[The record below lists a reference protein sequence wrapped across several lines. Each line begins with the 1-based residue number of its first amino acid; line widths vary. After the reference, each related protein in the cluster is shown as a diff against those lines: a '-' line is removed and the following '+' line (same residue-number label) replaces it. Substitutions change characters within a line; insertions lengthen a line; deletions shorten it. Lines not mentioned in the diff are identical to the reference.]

1 MIYISTSCIKNNKKI
16 KTSVEELAIN
26 GFSNIELS
34 GGTEP
39 YDQMEYDLLELKDK
53 YNLNYRCHNY
63 FPPPIEPFVLNLA
76 SVDEDVYLKTIANLK
91 KSIRLS
97 QKLGAT
103 KFAFHAGFFL
113 NISLNEIGKKLTRTS
128 LFDKKVAIELFC
140 ERFNELQLFAGKL
153 DLYIENNVY
162 SSSNYNSYD
171 GQTVF
176 MLCNYKDYIDLKQ
189 KIAFN
194 LLLDVAHLKV
204 SARTLSLN
212 FESELVNMLKESD
225 YIHISDNDG
234 LHDLNNCLSVN
245 SDLTNLL
252 KQHDLK
258 KKDFTIEVYESMAS
272 IKESHDLLRE
282 VIQ

>member
-16 KTSVEELAIN
+16 KDSVEELAIN

-39 YDQMEYDLLELKDK
+39 YEQMEEDLLELKDK
-53 YNLNYRCHNY
+53 YKLNYRCHNY
-63 FPPPIEPFVLNLA
+63 FPPPEEPFVLNLA
-76 SVDEDVYLKTIANLK
+76 SVDEEVYVKTITNLQ
-91 KSIRLS
+91 KSVLLS
-97 QKLGAT
+97 KNLGST

-113 NISLNEIGKKLTRTS
+113 NISLNEIGKKLTRTN
-128 LFDKKVAIELFC
+128 LFDKKLAIELFC
-140 ERFNELQLFAGKL
+140 QRFKELQLFAGNL

-162 SSSNYNSYD
+162 SSSNFNSYD

-176 MLCNYKDYIDLKQ
+176 MLCNHDDYIDLRQ

-204 SARTLSLN
+204 SAKTLNLN
-212 FESELVNMLKESD
+212 FEIELLNMLKVSD
-225 YIHISDNDG
+225 YVHISDNDG
-234 LHDLNNCLSVN
+234 LHDLNNCLSDN

-252 KQHDLK
+252 KQQNLK

-272 IKESHDLLRE
+272 IKQSHDLLQG